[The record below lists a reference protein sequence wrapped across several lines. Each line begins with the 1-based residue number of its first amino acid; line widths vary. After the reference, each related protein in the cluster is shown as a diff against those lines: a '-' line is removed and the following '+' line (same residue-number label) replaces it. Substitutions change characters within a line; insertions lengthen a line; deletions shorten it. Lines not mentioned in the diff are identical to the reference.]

1 MVQKK
6 ISHLIDNIFFAA
18 IRFTSEHRLCY
29 KQLGFFYPSWLLS
42 AWFRVTMGIFAA
54 VSWAVLSKAI
64 AHFSAHYKK
73 SHEISNLP
81 GKAEAANGS
90 TLMQ

>member
-1 MVQKK
+1 
-6 ISHLIDNIFFAA
+6 
-18 IRFTSEHRLCY
+18 
-29 KQLGFFYPSWLLS
+29 
-42 AWFRVTMGIFAA
+42 MGIFAA